1 MSTQPQQSPQHFSR
15 EELEYLLRDN
25 QHTTMS
31 LFSLYLDDITKAL
44 TLSRLRDLGID
55 TAKGSLSALIRTL
68 LRYFAL
74 NEQIPSQAQLV
85 TDIKKE
91 YTFTTKKNKRST
103 L

>member
-1 MSTQPQQSPQHFSR
+1 MTINR

-31 LFSLYLDDITKAL
+31 LFSLYLDDTTKTL
-44 TLSRLRDLGID
+44 TLSRLHNLGID

-74 NEQIPSQAQLV
+74 NEQIPQPAQLV
-85 TDIKKE
+85 ADIKKE
-91 YTFTTKKNKRST
+91 YMLTTKKNKRST